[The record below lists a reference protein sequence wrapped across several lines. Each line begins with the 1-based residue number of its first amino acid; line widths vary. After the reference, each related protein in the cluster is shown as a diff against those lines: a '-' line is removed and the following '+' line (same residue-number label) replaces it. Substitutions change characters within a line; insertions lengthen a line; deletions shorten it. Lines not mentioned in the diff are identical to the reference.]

1 MADTRD
7 SPLVREEARHAG
19 SQVRTD
25 RRRCSG
31 DRRSRSR
38 RRRRRS
44 GVGPAPTQAPHPR
57 HNAAHS
63 AIGPAGSTAGPVG
76 GTICSGSGKG
86 SPQPLPLMWPSSQQ
100 TEPPLTCSTAPLSK
114 PAAATT
120 ASAFVRVP
128 TLGITQRS
136 SLTRTGTTSKR
147 SSMRTASY
155 QPYDAAC
162 ASVRESLELGGCV
175 ARPVRPGVLSLLL
188 SNRVVQED
196 VLPLVAGESVTLFE
210 EAPKRRRSH

>member
-1 MADTRD
+1 VRAYRSRQEPYRARGSIQNRLADRRVMADTRD

-31 DRRSRSR
+31 DRRSR

-162 ASVRESLELGGCV
+162 ASVRECHS
-175 ARPVRPGVLSLLL
+175 S
-188 SNRVVQED
+188 
-196 VLPLVAGESVTLFE
+196 
-210 EAPKRRRSH
+210 